1 MLPLLL
7 GGVRV
12 RRWHGLSEE
21 LALAF
26 AMGTHARLGAS
37 VGVTGR
43 GGLGFRSEVEA
54 GAGQGPGGG
63 RGLQGMPVLYDA
75 RGSGETGGGGVQ
87 VGGQGGRRWASGR
100 ELMGAGRERRWT

>member
-1 MLPLLL
+1 MPTPVLPLLL

-43 GGLGFRSEVEA
+43 GGSRRSRLVQGKAPAEGEDYRGCPYFMMPGDLVTRVGEACLSVAEWRWEVKSKW
-54 GAGQGPGGG
+54 
-63 RGLQGMPVLYDA
+63 RL
-75 RGSGETGGGGVQ
+75 
-87 VGGQGGRRWASGR
+87 
-100 ELMGAGRERRWT
+100 EL